1 MLKDTLKIVVDRY
14 DFFIPLIIE
23 HIYISAI
30 AVTIATVIGLSLG
43 IFISEYKIARTPVL
57 SVTNV
62 IYTIPSI
69 ALLGFMLPLTGV
81 GNLTAIITLILY
93 ALLPIIR
100 NTFTGIT
107 NISNTVIE
115 AADGMGST
123 KFQLLTRIKLPLA
136 FPVILAGFRN
146 MVVMTI
152 ALAGIASFIGA
163 GGLGVAIYRG
173 ISTNNTPMI
182 LAGSI
187 MIALMAFISDL
198 ILGLCIKLIERKKY
212 LELKLITVAIVV
224 IVTISVSYGILSN
237 RAEISIASKPA
248 TEQFILTEILK
259 IVIEDRTDIDVKIY
273 KGIGAIGSIHKGL
286 LKGDF
291 DIYPE
296 YTGTAWAYILKKD
309 LNTCVDKNGKT
320 TICDREQM
328 KSELQKTYEDDFKL
342 TWVSYYGFTN
352 SYGIAVKNEIAEKYN
367 LKTYSDLARVSG
379 NLVFGAEYDFY
390 ERSDGYYPLVK
401 AYDFSFKDVV
411 DMDLGLKYQAI
422 ESGEID
428 AVLIYTTD
436 GEVSDLDVTI
446 LEDDR
451 KFFHD
456 YYAGNVVRKEL
467 IKKYP
472 DLLEVLMLLE
482 NLLTEEEMSE
492 LNYQV
497 DVLKIEDKEVARKF
511 LISKGVLKK

>member
-1 MLKDTLKIVVDRY
+1 MLKETLKIVVDRY

-43 IFISEYKIARTPVL
+43 IFISEYKITRGPVL
-57 SVTNV
+57 GITNI

-123 KFQLLTRIKLPLA
+123 KLQLLTRIKLPLA
-136 FPVILAGFRN
+136 FPIILSGFRN

-187 MIALMAFISDL
+187 LIALMAFISDL
-198 ILGLCIKLIERKKY
+198 VLGFCIKLIERKKY
-212 LELKLITVAIVV
+212 FELKLITVVICLIIIV
-224 IVTISVSYGILSN
+224 SLAYGTLSN

-259 IVIEDRTDIDVKIY
+259 IIIEDRTDIDVKIY
-273 KGIGAIGSIHKGL
+273 KGIGATGSMHDGL
-286 LKGDF
+286 VKGDF

-296 YTGTAWAYILKKD
+296 YTGTAWAYILKRD
-309 LNTCVDKNGKT
+309 LNSCLDASGNI

-328 KSELQKTYEDDFKL
+328 KTELQKTYEDDFKL
-342 TWVSYYGFTN
+342 TWVSYYGFAN
-352 SYGIAVKNEIAEKYN
+352 SYGIAVKNEIAKKYN
-367 LKTYSDLARVSG
+367 LKTYSDLARVSK

-390 ERSDGYYPLVK
+390 EREDGYYPLVK
-401 AYDFSFKDVV
+401 KYDFSFKDIM
-411 DMDLGLKYQAI
+411 DMDLGLKYKAI
-422 ESGEID
+422 ESGEVD

-436 GEVSDLDVTI
+436 GEISDLDVTVLI
-446 LEDDR
+446 DDR

-456 YYAGNVVRKEL
+456 YFVGNIARKDL

-472 DLLEVLMLLE
+472 DLLDILMLLN
-482 NLLTEEEMSE
+482 NLLTEKEMSE

-497 DVLKIEDKEVARKF
+497 DILKIEDKEVARNF